1 MTIRKSRN
9 STQPVTNPARSLN
22 ARRTNVAA
30 PPVSGIA
37 AVPSAYESETR
48 TNTAPVDEQDER
60 RQPERDRG
68 DDAERDVQRRR
79 DLAVRDGEERRGVEN
94 ALEPAE
100 LARHSARASSARV

>member
-1 MTIRKSRN
+1 MTMRKSRK

-48 TNTAPVDEQDER
+48 TNTRARDEQDER
-60 RQPERDRG
+60 RQPERGDR

-79 DLAVRDGEERRGVEN
+79 DLAVRDGEERRRVEH
-94 ALEPAE
+94 ALEAAE
-100 LARHSARASSARV
+100 LACH